1 MFRVL
6 SRWRGLSV
14 VLGVWVLGLV
24 LALAGCGSHTETK
37 QDFVARADAIC
48 AATTRELRTVS
59 GTPPS
64 GVPALAR
71 YLGGVIPLLQREL
84 KQLRALPRPAAGR
97 AELEHYLA
105 AQAQIVARYRT
116 LAGAARYGDAGAV
129 NQALAALASSPAA
142 GLASGYGLRDCAGAS
157 GTGLPG

>member
-1 MFRVL
+1 MCRVS
-6 SRWRGLSV
+6 SRSPGLTV
-14 VLGVWVLGLV
+14 ALTACV
-24 LALAGCGSHTETK
+24 LALVGCGSHAETK

-48 AATTRELRTVS
+48 AATTRQLRTVS

-64 GVPALAR
+64 GVPAVAR

-84 KQLRALPRPAAGR
+84 KQLRALPRPAARR
-97 AELEHYLA
+97 AELDRYLA

-116 LAGAARYGDAGAV
+116 LAAAARHGDAGAV
-129 NQALAALASSPAA
+129 NQALAALQSSPAA
-142 GLASGYGLRDCAGAS
+142 GLASSYGLPDCAGAS